1 MLMASIWVPDILLSF
16 LRVMPQPDH
25 AGEMEIHDI
34 EPHQTAIIEVELH
47 QLAGQEANAAPA

>member
-1 MLMASIWVPDILLSF
+1 MASIWVPDILLSF